1 MRTFTIVVYERAIH
15 QKPYQAPAL
24 QQSYQA
30 PGIPQPSST
39 ELDSGLVP
47 SYNPSDD
54 LITNLNKLMAFV
66 STTFGPCFPQTDKQL
81 RTSSNPRNQA
91 TIQDGRVTEIPTPTA
106 FQSDDLDAFDF
117 DCDDVPL
124 AKAAKAVL
132 MANLSSY
139 DLDVFSE
146 VPFRDTNIENDMSSQ
161 SVQENQCSKQP
172 LFDNTIEIDITS
184 DSNIISYEQY
194 LKETETLVVQST
206 SSSTPQDEIL
216 MSVIEEMFSQVAKCN
231 KVQQENREIN
241 ETLTVKLER
250 YKEQAK
256 KIKQRQ
262 KFDLN
267 DREKYI
273 DGQLRQVIVDRN
285 AKVAD
290 FEKQTHSLKLQLN
303 ATVESHKTLSTTVEC
318 LKKDSKQ
325 MEGKYLDEFID
336 LQKKNKALDN
346 VVYKMGQSTQT
357 MNMLTKPQVFYD
369 ESHKT
374 ELGYQ
379 NPFLSLSS
387 STKVPALYD
396 GDTIVKTHV
405 ALSVTDSEET
415 LELAEESR
423 LKMLAK
429 QNDPSLIE
437 KKVKIFPI
445 DYVALNKLAEHFAK
459 HFVPQKQL
467 SAEQGYWLPISQPVV
482 AKPPVPSEPA
492 LKKEIPRKLPSIS
505 LVKVL
510 QKKWK
515 MVASAFG
522 EGGSST
528 PRPIGLSFL
537 IASLGATTGLL
548 ALYNGICEKNP

>member
-1 MRTFTIVVYERAIH
+1 MEESPFRQFKGDRHRDMLTMRQGTV
-15 QKPYQAPAL
+15 L
-24 QQSYQA
+24 Q
-30 PGIPQPSST
+30 IWV
-39 ELDSGLVP
+39 L
-47 SYNPSDD
+47 
-54 LITNLNKLMAFV
+54 
-66 STTFGPCFPQTDKQL
+66 TDK
-81 RTSSNPRNQA
+81 
-91 TIQDGRVTEIPTPTA
+91 EIPTPTA
-106 FQSDDLDAFDF
+106 FQSDDLDAFNF
-117 DCDDVPL
+117 DCHDVPL

-184 DSNIISYEQY
+184 DSNITSYEQY
-194 LKETETLVVQST
+194 LKETETPVVQST

-216 MSVIEEMFSQVAKCN
+216 MSVIKEMSSQVAKCN

-250 YKEQAK
+250 YKEQVK

-262 KFDLN
+262 KFYLN

-273 DGQLRQVIVDRN
+273 DGQLRQVIVERN
-285 AKVAD
+285 VKVAD
-290 FEKQTHSLKLQLN
+290 FEKQIHSLKLQLN
-303 ATVESHKTLSTTVEC
+303 ATVESHKSLSTTVEC
-318 LKKDSKQ
+318 LKKDYKQ

-374 ELGYQ
+374 ALGYQ
-379 NPFLSLSS
+379 NLFLSLSS

-415 LELAEESR
+415 LELAEESM

-445 DYVALNKLAEHFAK
+445 YYVALNKLGEHFAK

-482 AKPPVPSEPA
+482 AKPPVPSESA
-492 LKKEIPRKLPSIS
+492 LKKEIPCKLPSIS

-510 QKKWK
+510 DSLMIIEKLANGNTIPQ
-515 MVASAFG
+515 
-522 EGGSST
+522 GGY
-528 PRPIGLSFL
+528 PEAERYQLSVGQSKS
-537 IASLGATTGLL
+537 ID
-548 ALYNGICEKNP
+548 N